1 MTPSKIGYSNHF
13 LALKDFNMEE
23 LGFLV
28 HLLCFAYNFSFK
40 NFAIFLIENWYLHC
54 TSLTFLC
61 FYLSSLITLFT
72 FALTAKLSRRLDG
85 NNYNKHHGTSDL
97 DLQCI
102 SININRYPPN
112 SVDPQLIL
120 HVGRSILTCKKDYI
134 LHQKVSTVGLIL
146 SSYP

>member
-1 MTPSKIGYSNHF
+1 
-13 LALKDFNMEE
+13 MEE

-28 HLLCFAYNFSFK
+28 HLLYFAFNVSLK
-40 NFAIFLIENWYLHC
+40 IFAILLVENWYLHC

-102 SININRYPPN
+102 SININRYLPN
-112 SVDPQLIL
+112 SVDPSWLAKKITYFIRKYQLL
-120 HVGRSILTCKKDYI
+120 VWYLVPTLKYI
-134 LHQKVSTVGLIL
+134 FCWFIN
-146 SSYP
+146 

>member
-1 MTPSKIGYSNHF
+1 
-13 LALKDFNMEE
+13 MEE

-28 HLLCFAYNFSFK
+28 HLLYFAYNSSLKIFAILFFFK
-40 NFAIFLIENWYLHC
+40 NYLHC

-102 SININRYPPN
+102 SININRYLPN
-112 SVDPQLIL
+112 SVDPSWLAKKITYFIRKYQLL
-120 HVGRSILTCKKDYI
+120 VWYLVPTLKYYRLLNCSIYMFWFFWPLFSPYMP
-134 LHQKVSTVGLIL
+134 
-146 SSYP
+146 Y